1 MSTLQVQ
8 TLQGPTSG
16 ADSNTVRVA
25 DGHNLHA
32 KGHVIQTVF
41 TTSTTKTNSTAT
53 GWVANTILDTSF
65 TPKFSDSLIIVEV
78 NLQINFG
85 SAVNTASTGG
95 GVRIK
100 SGSTVIGGTPTS
112 SLDMFYARSI
122 TSSTESSNLYGRLVK
137 TVEDD
142 SSNTGARTYTFET
155 EVYAGGATTIK
166 CGISQD
172 SPSTMKIT
180 EIAQ

>member
-32 KGHVIQTVF
+32 KGHVVQTVF
-41 TTSTTKTNSTAT
+41 TTSTTASTST
-53 GWVANTILDTSF
+53 SIYSWVPSTMLDTSF
-65 TPKFSDSLIIVEV
+65 TPKFSNSLIVVEV
-78 NLQINFG
+78 NLQVRF
-85 SAVNTASTGG
+85 SSNTANTGCAI
-95 GVRIK
+95 RIK
-100 SGSTVIGGTPTS
+100 SGSNVIGGTPTS
-112 SLDMFYARSI
+112 AAEAFYYAGTTGAICYTR
-122 TSSTESSNLYGRLVK
+122 YAK

-142 SSNTGARTYTFET
+142 SGNTGARTYSFQTKM
-155 EVYAGGATTIK
+155 YAGTDEVTVSGA
-166 CGISQD
+166 

-180 EIAQ
+180 EVAQ

>member
-32 KGHVIQTVF
+32 KGHVVQTVF
-41 TTSTTKTNSTAT
+41 TTSTTSTSSGAT
-53 GWVANTILDTSF
+53 GWVANTLLDTSF
-65 TPKFSDSLIIVEV
+65 TPLFSNSLIIVQV
-78 NLQINFG
+78 NLQVNIAAASGNS
-85 SAVNTASTGG
+85 SAGG
-95 GVRIK
+95 AVRIK
-100 SGSTVIGGTPTS
+100 SGTTVIGGNPS
-112 SLDMFYARSI
+112 GALEMYYLRYPLAGFAPDIYQSY
-122 TSSTESSNLYGRLVK
+122 VK

-142 SSNTGARTYTFET
+142 SGDTGARTYTFET
-155 EVYAGGATTIK
+155 QLYTGSTVFRV
-166 CGISQD
+166 SPV

>member
-16 ADSNTVRVA
+16 ADSNIIRVA

-100 SGSTVIGGTPTS
+100 SGSTVIGGTPTDA
-112 SLDMFYARSI
+112 LDIFYNRTAHASNI
-122 TSSTESSNLYGRLVK
+122 ANLYTRLVK

-142 SSNTGARTYTFET
+142 SSNTGSRTYSFDTQM
-155 EVYAGGATTIK
+155 YTTAAFCK
-166 CGISQD
+166 VGEYT
-172 SPSTMKIT
+172 PSTMTIT